1 MIAWRFFSTLIALTA
16 LIGCKA
22 DVQSE
27 IESSGN
33 LPEWAQCRASNSG
46 SNPCQVSM
54 YSLVT
59 APSLYDGMYV
69 DFVGYFPSRG
79 ARVLFV
85 NRDAANSS
93 DYLSSLL
100 MDSTFSDNAGYYKIS
115 AKFTHDVQDSG
126 LAPGVYRQVGSLI
139 NVKLARVG
147 SSIDV
152 LSEKCGDGSCEAY
165 YINGVVPA
173 VRDKPLAP
181 PPQ

>member
-1 MIAWRFFSTLIALTA
+1 MAIGRPCSILIVMTA
-16 LIGCKA
+16 LLGCKA
-22 DVQSE
+22 GIPDEAGS
-27 IESSGN
+27 N
-33 LPEWAQCRASNSG
+33 KDLPLWAQCQANNSG
-46 SNPCQVSM
+46 NNPCQVSM

-59 APSLYDGMYV
+59 APSLYDGIYV
-69 DFVGYFPSRG
+69 DFVGYFPSKG

-100 MDSTFSDNAGYYKIS
+100 MESTFNDAAGYYKIS

-126 LAPGVYRQVGSLI
+126 LAPGVYRQVGSLK

-147 SSIDV
+147 SSIDL
-152 LSEKCGDGSCEAY
+152 LSEKCGDDSCEAY

-173 VRDKPLAP
+173 VRDKPLLAP
-181 PPQ
+181 PE